1 MPAATLLTRSNQELN
16 KADSQS
22 DLAYQILK
30 EKIVTLALPPASLL
44 NESALMAEL
53 GFGRTPIREALRQL
67 AFENLVVILPRRG
80 TIVAD
85 VNMSDLQKIFEIRL
99 DLEVCAARL
108 AAERAT
114 ANQIQAMET
123 LFQDATEIIAEGDH
137 IKLIRLDHQAHTLI
151 AQASHN
157 EFLEAMLERLY
168 THVLRLWYISL
179 HEVDNLSQAVAEHR
193 DLVAAIKQRD
203 VAATEQL
210 MRNHILGFQKAFLA
224 VF

>member
-1 MPAATLLTRSNQELN
+1 MPVATLLTMSHQQLN

-22 DLAYQILK
+22 DMAYQTLK

-44 NESALMAEL
+44 NESDLMAEL
-53 GFGRTPIREALRQL
+53 GLGRTPIREALRQL

-85 VNMSDLQKIFEIRL
+85 VNVSDLQKIFEIRL

-108 AAERAT
+108 AAQRAT
-114 ANQIQAMET
+114 PTQIGAMDL
-123 LFQDATEIIAEGDH
+123 LFQEATQIIEEGDH
-137 IKLIRLDHQAHTLI
+137 IKLIQLDHQAHSLI
-151 AQASHN
+151 AQASQN
-157 EFLEAMLERLY
+157 EFLEVMLERLY

-193 DLVAAIKQRD
+193 DLVAAIKRRD
-203 VAATEQL
+203 VVATEQL